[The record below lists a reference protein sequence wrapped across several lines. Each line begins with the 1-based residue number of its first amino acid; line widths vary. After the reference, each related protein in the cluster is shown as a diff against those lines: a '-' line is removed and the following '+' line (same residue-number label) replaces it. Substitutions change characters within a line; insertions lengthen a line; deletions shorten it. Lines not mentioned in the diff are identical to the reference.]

1 MSGQNGVSFKELFNK
16 DIEQS
21 VNGVIKANDEKELD
35 TEVSEYV
42 LTDEIRRNLDKF
54 FDSYNDQSNHE
65 QNGAW
70 ISGFFGSG
78 KSHLL
83 KMLSPHPRQRARAA
97 CGQGRRHETHHGPGA
112 DRPHVRLKSGGAGRS
127 DARGT
132 VGEDPVHSGHVDPVQ
147 HRPEGRQVERRRC
160 AAVRVRPRVRRSPRL
175 FRQKPLRRQI
185 RAGP

>member
-83 KMLSPHPRQRARAA
+83 KMLSTSSATCPRSLWTRATARN
-97 CGQGRRHETHHGPGA
+97 P
-112 DRPHVRLKSGGAGRS
+112 PWAGSRS
-127 DARGT
+127 SAR
-132 VGEDPVHSGHVDPVQ
+132 SSQ
-147 HRPEGRQVERRRC
+147 K
-160 AAVRVRPRVRRSPRL
+160 RRSRT
-175 FRQKPLRRQI
+175 I
-185 RAGP
+185 